1 MAVILTN
8 LNRRLKS
15 PQDKAVVRNDTI
27 DQGII
32 GPRGAVPN
40 FRNQKNPYFGK
51 FDENIRSDQF
61 YQEFRDDSAEAAR
74 ADYEFKAQFGGNT
87 FRDPNIA
94 ERVNKFMIKYDSA
107 VQIPENEYG
116 MDTAGGR
123 GLVESDRL
131 VTQDSMAPMG
141 LVVSSPAASGNG
153 VSDSNVAGKFPTNSV
168 AV

>member
-1 MAVILTN
+1 MTVILTN

-15 PQDKAVVRNDTI
+15 PQDKAVMRNDFI
-27 DQGII
+27 DQGIT
-32 GPRGAVPN
+32 GPKGAVPN
-40 FRNQKNPYFGK
+40 FRNQKNPFFGK
-51 FDENIRSDQF
+51 FDENVRSDQF

-74 ADYEFKAQFGGNT
+74 ADYEFKAKYGGNT

-94 ERVNKFMIKYDSA
+94 ERVDKFMVKYD
-107 VQIPENEYG
+107 PYFG
-116 MDTAGGR
+116 DDTAGGR

-153 VSDSNVAGKFPTNSV
+153 VSDSNVAGKFPSNSV

>member
-15 PQDKAVVRNDTI
+15 PQDKAVVRNDFI
-27 DQGII
+27 DQGIT

-40 FRNQKNPYFGK
+40 YRNQKNPFFGK
-51 FDENIRSDQF
+51 FDENIRSDEF
-61 YQEFRDDSAEAAR
+61 YQEFPDDSAEAAR
-74 ADYEFKAQFGGNT
+74 ADYEFKAQYGGNT

-94 ERVNKFMIKYDSA
+94 ERVDKFMVKYD
-107 VQIPENEYG
+107 PYFG
-116 MDTAGGR
+116 DDTAGGR

-153 VSDSNVAGKFPTNSV
+153 VSDSNVAGKFPSNSV

>member
-15 PQDKAVVRNDTI
+15 PQDKAVVRNDAI

-61 YQEFRDDSAEAAR
+61 YQEFRDDSAEATR
-74 ADYEFKAQFGGNT
+74 ADYEFKAKYGGNT

-94 ERVNKFMIKYDSA
+94 ERVDKFMTKYD
-107 VQIPENEYG
+107 PYFG
-116 MDTAGGR
+116 DDTAGGR

-131 VTQDSMAPMG
+131 ITQDSMAPMG

>member
-15 PQDKAVVRNDTI
+15 PQDKAVVRNDFI
-27 DQGII
+27 DQGIT
-32 GPRGAVPN
+32 GPKGAVPN
-40 FRNQKNPYFGK
+40 YRNQKNPFFGK
-51 FDENIRSDQF
+51 FDENIRSDEF
-61 YQEFRDDSAEAAR
+61 YQEFPDDSAEAAR
-74 ADYEFKAQFGGNT
+74 ADYEFKAQYGGNT

-94 ERVNKFMIKYDSA
+94 ERVDKFMVKYD
-107 VQIPENEYG
+107 PYFG
-116 MDTAGGR
+116 DDTAGGR
-123 GLVESDRL
+123 GLVEADRL

-153 VSDSNVAGKFPTNSV
+153 VSDSNVAGKFPSNSV

>member
-15 PQDKAVVRNDTI
+15 PQDKAVMRNDFI
-27 DQGII
+27 DQGIT

-40 FRNQKNPYFGK
+40 YRNQKNPFFGK
-51 FDENIRSDQF
+51 FDENIRSDEF
-61 YQEFRDDSAEAAR
+61 YQEFPDDSAEAAR
-74 ADYEFKAQFGGNT
+74 ADYEFKAQYGGNT

-94 ERVNKFMIKYDSA
+94 ERVDKFMVKYD
-107 VQIPENEYG
+107 PYFG
-116 MDTAGGR
+116 DDTAGGR

-153 VSDSNVAGKFPTNSV
+153 VSDSNVAGKFPSNSV

>member
-15 PQDKAVVRNDTI
+15 PQDKAVMRNDFI

-32 GPRGAVPN
+32 GPKGAVPN
-40 FRNQKNPYFGK
+40 FRNQINPFFGK
-51 FDENIRSDQF
+51 FDENVRSDQF

-74 ADYEFKAQFGGNT
+74 ADYEFKAKYGGNT

-94 ERVNKFMIKYDSA
+94 ERVDKFMVKYD
-107 VQIPENEYG
+107 PYFG
-116 MDTAGGR
+116 DDTAGGR

>member
-15 PQDKAVVRNDTI
+15 PQDKAFVRNDAI

-51 FDENIRSDQF
+51 FDENVRSDQF

-74 ADYEFKAQFGGNT
+74 ADYEFKAKYGGNT

-94 ERVNKFMIKYDSA
+94 ERVDKFMTKYD
-107 VQIPENEYG
+107 PYFG
-116 MDTAGGR
+116 DDTAGGR

-131 VTQDSMAPMG
+131 ITQDSMAPMG

>member
-15 PQDKAVVRNDTI
+15 PQDKAVVRNDFI
-27 DQGII
+27 DQGIT

-40 FRNQKNPYFGK
+40 YRNQKNPFFGK
-51 FDENIRSDQF
+51 FDENIRSDEF
-61 YQEFRDDSAEAAR
+61 YQEFPDDSAEAAR
-74 ADYEFKAQFGGNT
+74 ADYEFKAQYGGNT

-94 ERVNKFMIKYDSA
+94 ERVDKFMVKYD
-107 VQIPENEYG
+107 PYFG
-116 MDTAGGR
+116 DDTAGGR

-131 VTQDSMAPMG
+131 VTLDSMAPMG

-153 VSDSNVAGKFPTNSV
+153 VSDSNVAGKFPSNSV

>member
-1 MAVILTN
+1 MTVILTN

-15 PQDKAVVRNDTI
+15 PQDKAVMRNDFI

-32 GPRGAVPN
+32 GPKGAVPN
-40 FRNQKNPYFGK
+40 FRNQKNPFFGK

-61 YQEFRDDSAEAAR
+61 YQEFPDDSAEAAR
-74 ADYEFKAQFGGNT
+74 ADYEFKAQYGGNT

-94 ERVNKFMIKYDSA
+94 ERVDKFMTKYD
-107 VQIPENEYG
+107 PYFG
-116 MDTAGGR
+116 DDTAGGR

>member
-15 PQDKAVVRNDTI
+15 PQDKAVMRNDFI

-32 GPRGAVPN
+32 GPKGAVPN
-40 FRNQKNPYFGK
+40 FRNQKNPFFGK

-61 YQEFRDDSAEAAR
+61 YQEFPDDSAEAAR
-74 ADYEFKAQFGGNT
+74 ADYEFKAQYGGNT

-94 ERVNKFMIKYDSA
+94 ERVDKFMTKYD
-107 VQIPENEYG
+107 PYFG
-116 MDTAGGR
+116 DDTAGGR

-153 VSDSNVAGKFPTNSV
+153 ASDSNVAGKFPSNSV

>member
-1 MAVILTN
+1 MAVILTD

-15 PQDKAVVRNDTI
+15 PQDKDVMRNDFI

-32 GPRGAVPN
+32 GPKGAVPN
-40 FRNQKNPYFGK
+40 FRNQKNPFFGK
-51 FDENIRSDQF
+51 FDENVRSDQF

-74 ADYEFKAQFGGNT
+74 ADYEFKAKYGGNT

-94 ERVNKFMIKYDSA
+94 ERVDKFMVKYD
-107 VQIPENEYG
+107 PYFG
-116 MDTAGGR
+116 DDTAGGR

>member
-1 MAVILTN
+1 MVVLTN

-15 PQDKAVVRNDTI
+15 PQDKAVVRNDFI
-27 DQGII
+27 DQGIT
-32 GPRGAVPN
+32 GPKGAVPN
-40 FRNQKNPYFGK
+40 FRNQKNPFFGK

-61 YQEFRDDSAEAAR
+61 YQEFPDDSAEAAR

-94 ERVNKFMIKYDSA
+94 ERVDKFMVKYD
-107 VQIPENEYG
+107 PYFG
-116 MDTAGGR
+116 DDTAGGR

-131 VTQDSMAPMG
+131 ITQDSMAPMG
-141 LVVSSPAASGNG
+141 LVSQPATSGNG
-153 VSDSNVAGKFPTNSV
+153 VSDSNVAGKFPSNSV

>member
-1 MAVILTN
+1 MTVILTN

-15 PQDKAVVRNDTI
+15 PQDKAVMRNDFI

-32 GPRGAVPN
+32 GPKGAVPN
-40 FRNQKNPYFGK
+40 FRNQKNPFFGK

-61 YQEFRDDSAEAAR
+61 YQEFPDDSAEAAR
-74 ADYEFKAQFGGNT
+74 ADYEFKAQYGGNT

-94 ERVNKFMIKYDSA
+94 ERVDKFMTKYD
-107 VQIPENEYG
+107 PYFG
-116 MDTAGGR
+116 DDTAGGR

-153 VSDSNVAGKFPTNSV
+153 ASDSNVAGKFPSNSV

>member
-15 PQDKAVVRNDTI
+15 PQDKAVMRNDFI

-32 GPRGAVPN
+32 GPKGAVPN
-40 FRNQKNPYFGK
+40 FRNQKNPFFGK
-51 FDENIRSDQF
+51 FDENVRSDQF

-74 ADYEFKAQFGGNT
+74 ADYEFKAKYGGNT

-94 ERVNKFMIKYDSA
+94 ERVDKFMVKYD
-107 VQIPENEYG
+107 PYFG
-116 MDTAGGR
+116 DDTAGGR

>member
-61 YQEFRDDSAEAAR
+61 YQEFRDDSAEATQ
-74 ADYEFKAQFGGNT
+74 ADYEFKAKYGGNT

-94 ERVNKFMIKYDSA
+94 ERVDKFMTKYD
-107 VQIPENEYG
+107 PYFG
-116 MDTAGGR
+116 DDTAGGR

>member
-1 MAVILTN
+1 MVMLTN

-15 PQDKAVVRNDTI
+15 PQDKAVVRNDFI
-27 DQGII
+27 DQGIT

-40 FRNQKNPYFGK
+40 YRNQKNPFFGK

-61 YQEFRDDSAEAAR
+61 YQEFPDDSAEAAR
-74 ADYEFKAQFGGNT
+74 ADYEFKAQYGGNT

-94 ERVNKFMIKYDSA
+94 ERVDKFMAKYD
-107 VQIPENEYG
+107 PYFG
-116 MDTAGGR
+116 DDTAGGR

-153 VSDSNVAGKFPTNSV
+153 VSDSNVAGKFPSNSV

>member
-15 PQDKAVVRNDTI
+15 PQDKAVMRNDFI

-32 GPRGAVPN
+32 GPKGAVPN
-40 FRNQKNPYFGK
+40 FRNQKNPFFGK
-51 FDENIRSDQF
+51 FDENVRSDQF

-74 ADYEFKAQFGGNT
+74 ADYEFKAKYGGNT

-94 ERVNKFMIKYDSA
+94 ERVDKFMVKYD
-107 VQIPENEYG
+107 PYFG
-116 MDTAGGR
+116 DDTAGGR

-131 VTQDSMAPMG
+131 ITQDSMAPMG

>member
-15 PQDKAVVRNDTI
+15 PQDKAVMRNDFI

-32 GPRGAVPN
+32 GPKGAVPN
-40 FRNQKNPYFGK
+40 FRNQKNPFFGK

-61 YQEFRDDSAEAAR
+61 YQEFPDDSAEAAR
-74 ADYEFKAQFGGNT
+74 ADYEFKAQYGGNT

-94 ERVNKFMIKYDSA
+94 ERVDKFMTKYD
-107 VQIPENEYG
+107 PYFG
-116 MDTAGGR
+116 DDTAGGR

-153 VSDSNVAGKFPTNSV
+153 VSDSNVAGKFPSNSV

>member
-15 PQDKAVVRNDTI
+15 PQDKAFVRNDAI

-51 FDENIRSDQF
+51 FDENVRSDQF
-61 YQEFRDDSAEAAR
+61 YQEFRDDAAEAAR
-74 ADYEFKAQFGGNT
+74 ADYEFKSKYGGNT

-94 ERVNKFMIKYDSA
+94 ERVDKFMVKYD
-107 VQIPENEYG
+107 PYFG
-116 MDTAGGR
+116 DDTAGGR

>member
-1 MAVILTN
+1 MTVILTN

-15 PQDKAVVRNDTI
+15 PQDKAVMRNDFI

-32 GPRGAVPN
+32 GPKGAVPN
-40 FRNQKNPYFGK
+40 FRNQKNPFFGK

-61 YQEFRDDSAEAAR
+61 YQEFPDDSAEAAR
-74 ADYEFKAQFGGNT
+74 ADYEFKAQYGGNT

-94 ERVNKFMIKYDSA
+94 ERVDKFMTKYD
-107 VQIPENEYG
+107 PYFG
-116 MDTAGGR
+116 DDTAGGR

-153 VSDSNVAGKFPTNSV
+153 VSDSNVAGKFPSNSV